1 MAPRAKVRRESKAR
15 AAARRALTPTKK
27 LSARDKAQRER
38 TVRAARAA
46 SDKGRPSNP
55 TDPAGRL
62 ARRAVREDEAKR
74 LDEKLDRQS
83 RVQAKRTQRVG
94 ERRVKAAGK
103 AGKVGAGV
111 AAGAAL
117 LGALTQ
123 GDKPKPKAKPVKRG
137 PSLKEAAAKIQK
149 SKEAFERRRRSN
161 RQAESAMRSVQKSR
175 ALGEAAARD
184 PKATK
189 PTPPKAPPTTS
200 VKPPKAD
207 RTKVTSGATKPTPSK
222 ARTTSKVSPPP
233 KVTKRP
239 KVTGGGTTMASR
251 NVTREGPMGK
261 RTLANVTR
269 EQLVAAGLTT
279 GPKGLKTYLNKFDEL
294 GRRPKP
300 SDFKKTKEKASE
312 KRTTRRSGSPA
323 SGINRRPRPAGRA
336 MGGMMKS
343 KMSAKGGARGGK
355 KMMPGGMRAGGMAKK
370 DGPRDGSGVK
380 VKRARFLKDAKSG
393 SATKVK
399 KKFPDLTGDGR
410 VTQADILK
418 GRGVIKKKNGG
429 MMKSKG
435 MAKGGAMT
443 KKGMAKGGAMTKK
456 GMAKGGAA
464 MKKKGYAKGGMAKK
478 GYSKGGAVRRGKP
491 RGVGAALR
499 GYGKA
504 LK

>member
-27 LSARDKAQRER
+27 LAARDKAQKER
-38 TVRAARAA
+38 TVKAARAA

-62 ARRAVREDEAKR
+62 ARRAVKKDEAKK
-74 LDEKLDRQS
+74 LDQKLDRQS

-94 ERRVKAAGK
+94 EKRVKT
-103 AGKVGAGV
+103 AGKVGAGIA
-111 AAGAAL
+111 AAGAL
-117 LGALTQ
+117 VGALAQ
-123 GDKPKPKAKPVKRG
+123 GDKPKPKAKTSTSG
-137 PSLKEAAAKIQK
+137 PSMKEAGANIRK

-161 RQAESAMRSVQKSR
+161 SQAESAMKSVQKSR

-189 PTPPKAPPTTS
+189 PPKPEAPPTTS

-207 RTKVTSGATKPTPSK
+207 PKVTSGATKPTPPK
-222 ARTTSKVSPPP
+222 ATTTPKVSSPP

-239 KVTGGGTTMASR
+239 TVTGGGTTMASR

-269 EQLVAAGLTT
+269 EQLTASGLSLNNAGL
-279 GPKGLKTYLNKFDEL
+279 KKYLEKFDEL

-300 SDFKKTKEKASE
+300 SDFQKTKEKASK
-312 KRTTRRSGSPA
+312 KRTTSRVGSPA
-323 SGINRRPRPAGRA
+323 SGANRRPKPAGKA

-343 KMSAKGGARGGK
+343 KMASKGGARGGK
-355 KMMPGGMRAGGMAKK
+355 KMMMPGGMKAGG
-370 DGPRDGSGVK
+370 
-380 VKRARFLKDAKSG
+380 
-393 SATKVK
+393 SAS
-399 KKFPDLTGDGR
+399 KFPDLTGDGQ

-418 GRGVIKKKNGG
+418 GRGVTKKKNGG
-429 MMKSKG
+429 MMKSKMASKG
-435 MAKGGAMT
+435 GAKGGRMPG
-443 KKGMAKGGAMTKK
+443 GMKN
-456 GMAKGGAA
+456 
-464 MKKKGYAKGGMAKK
+464 GGMAKK
-478 GYSKGGAVRRGKP
+478 GYSKGGAVSRKP